1 MSADDFIKK
10 LNFMINVGTNFDY
23 KKEYE
28 KLSEEDKKKVDG
40 YLKSKG
46 YTL

>member
-1 MSADDFIKK
+1 MSANDFIRK
-10 LNFMINVGTNFDY
+10 LNFMINVGANFDY

-28 KLSEEDKKKVDG
+28 KLSEEDKKKVDE
-40 YLKSKG
+40 YLKSKE